1 MPALESIRLRGV
13 RQNNLK
19 GFDLDIPLGR
29 YVVVTG
35 LSGAGKSS
43 LVFETLHAEGQR
55 RYVETFS
62 AYTRQFLEL
71 LAKPQVD
78 SIENIRPSIAIE
90 QSNTVKTSRSTVGT
104 MTELCDYFKVWFS
117 HVASCYDP
125 ETGERVDDDNPQT
138 IWAKSAAQ
146 FAGRTV
152 LVVFAVT
159 RPANMQWRE
168 ILENLQG
175 QSYQRVLI
183 PDSTGACTLHR
194 VDELLEARS
203 DAPARTDST
212 VPRSDARERIDSSA
226 PGGAARKRIDR
237 SAARK
242 SHNAAVASGGA
253 ARESGDP
260 LASAS
265 TPAVGASYCDT
276 LLANATTLFVIQDRI
291 AIAAD
296 AKPRFTEAVETALH
310 FGQGEVRLFCE
321 AVSGSDARERADAGT
336 DRVAATTE
344 SDLLSAQA
352 CGAARPPVETST
364 PDSAATPA
372 PNPQS
377 TIRIPQ
383 FRELGH
389 YSRGLHSPKT
399 GRLFRPAT
407 PAMFSFN
414 SPLGACPKCRGFG
427 RIIAIDYRLAIPD
440 ETLSID
446 DGAIKCWEGEVFGES
461 KRDLLGFAKKKK
473 LPTHIPFC
481 ELTPEQRAYVIDGEP
496 GYGENGVEWPAA
508 WYGLKGFFRY
518 LEARTYK
525 MHYRVFLSRYRS
537 YDLCPDC
544 HGTRLQPE
552 ALCWKWRNRALPE
565 LYQLPVSELLAL
577 LEKQAAALSRGETRG
592 RFDSACGAARQS
604 GDPLGSASTPA
615 VGASSCDAHPLSV
628 HGSPTPTP
636 APIPQSAIRNPH
648 SSDIALDAILTRL
661 RYLEQVGL
669 GYLTLDRQS
678 RTLSGGEVERVNLTS
693 CLGSSLVD
701 TLFVL
706 DEPSVGLHPR
716 DIDRLVGIIR
726 TLTDAGNT
734 VVVVEHDESMIRA
747 ADHVIEIGP
756 EPGAGGGHVVFQ
768 GAVPALLASRAAIT
782 GAYLSGRK
790 FIPVP
795 ARRRVVDGATP
806 RLSFSGVSKHNLHD
820 LAVSLPLGRF
830 VALSGVSGSGKSTL
844 LDHVIYQ
851 GLLAARRQF
860 AEDPATIGA
869 IHGIEQLGEIVL
881 VAQSP
886 LSRTP
891 RSNAAL
897 YSEAWDAIR
906 TLFASTE
913 AAREAGF
920 SASSF
925 SFNAGDGRCDHCQG
939 LGYEAVEMQFLSD
952 VYVPCPICEGRRF
965 KPEILACTWN
975 GRSVADVLALTV
987 RQALD
992 FFAGQP
998 AIRSRLQPLDT
1009 VGLGYIA
1016 LGQPLNTLSGGESQ
1030 RLKLVKYLGTFTGSA
1045 VPIRSETRESF
1056 DSDSSSSAAA
1066 VCDAART
1073 SGDSTPGTCHV
1084 IRDKASTAS
1093 DTTCSAPS
1101 ANPQSAFRDPQSS
1114 ALLLLDE
1121 PTTGL
1126 HRHDVGRLL
1135 SVLHAL
1141 VDRGHSV
1148 VVIEHNTDVLKNAD
1162 WLIEVGP
1169 EGGAAGGRIVAEG
1182 TPEQVALTRTA
1193 TAPYL
1198 RAALAGPTVADPLAL
1213 AAEPSLPSFSSIP
1226 SVATCPT
1233 TTAPTPPHS
1242 LQILGARE
1250 NNLRNLSLSIALR
1263 SLTVVTGVSGSG
1275 KSTLAFDI
1283 VFAEGQRRFMESMS
1297 PYARQFVEQLPR
1309 PAVDRVTGIPPTVA
1323 IEQRL
1328 TRGGRK
1334 STVATIT
1341 EVAQYL
1347 RLLYA
1352 KLGIQHHPVTGNPV
1366 RALTTAELEKH
1377 FLATLATPTAKKAKH
1392 LYLCAPLVRGR
1403 KGHHQP
1409 IADWIR
1415 DHGYPLM
1422 RADGRLLLV
1431 ENFSKLDRF
1440 KEHNVEV
1447 VIADLKNLAPTATP
1461 PARPRSSTSSTK
1473 SRSSTPSTPAP
1484 TSALRTPTS
1493 ALGEALRLGH
1503 GTCFLLLPD
1512 GKIVS
1517 WFSTTR
1523 TDSAT
1528 GETFP
1533 ELDPKDFSFASPK
1546 GWCPVCRGH
1555 GRLAPWMLKADKDD
1569 EETPPEIAELAH
1581 LFEDDDSGAQ
1591 FHTCPE
1597 CGGTRL
1603 NRIARSVKLYFK
1615 HGPALSLPELL
1626 HRTPS
1631 QLLAALRDLELDA
1644 RGKLI
1649 VRDIVPQI
1657 EERLKFMDEVGL
1669 AYLELERSAD
1679 TLSGGEAQRIRLA
1692 SQLGSNLSGVLYVL
1706 DEPSIGLH
1714 PRDNDRLIATMER
1727 LRAKGNTLLVVEHDD
1742 VVMDHADRILDLG
1755 PGAGRHG
1762 GQLLADDT
1770 PANLRKN
1777 KNSLTGLYLD
1787 QGIPHPIRGEYRNV
1801 SEGRANRPGEPKPT
1815 TKPRAKSTSAPST
1828 SAQSAVRNPQSAI
1841 EPTSWLALTGAR
1853 LRNLQNLDLRL
1864 PLGRL
1869 IMVAGPSGAGKSTLF
1884 RDLLHPAVACAIQQ
1898 QKSKLTGR
1906 DFLKLA
1912 PKCTHEVSLSPAA
1925 EYAAPPPA
1933 PARAAAGSSRH
1944 SSAVPSIPSVSS
1956 LPFDQLTGAAVFKSV
1971 IEVDQSPIGHP
1982 PRSTPA
1988 TYLGVFDLIRQ
1999 FLATVPE
2006 SKIRGYTAGRFSFN
2020 TSGGRCETCSGAG
2033 RVKIEMNFMPD
2044 TFVTCEACG
2053 GRRYNPETLE
2063 IAWKG
2068 KNVADILEMTFE
2080 EARDF
2085 FDFHNQLRDVC
2096 ALMCE
2101 TGLGYLTLGQ
2111 SSPTLSGGE
2120 AQRLKLVTELSRGLQ
2135 SYKERQRGE
2144 TPRNLY
2150 ILEEPTIG
2158 LHLSDCEKLI
2168 HLLHRLVDQGHTV
2181 VVIEHH
2187 LDLLAEADWIVELGP
2202 DGGPAGGQLIY
2213 QGPVAG
2219 LAKIKRSPTAPYLR
2233 EKLAI

>member
-43 LVFETLHAEGQR
+43 LVFDTLHAEGQR

-90 QSNTVKTSRSTVGT
+90 QTNTVKTSRSTVGT

-117 HVASCYDP
+117 HGASCYDP

-138 IWAKSAAQ
+138 IWAKASAQ

-152 LVVFAVT
+152 LVAFAVA
-159 RPANMQWRE
+159 RPANMQWHE
-168 ILENLQG
+168 ILQNLQG
-175 QSYQRVLI
+175 QSYQRILV
-183 PDSTGACTLHR
+183 PDATGTCSLHR
-194 VDELLEARS
+194 VDDLLA
-203 DAPARTDST
+203 ACADS
-212 VPRSDARERIDSSA
+212 PKPKGS
-226 PGGAARKRIDR
+226 AARKRNTAT
-237 SAARK
+237 SAA
-242 SHNAAVASGGA
+242 
-253 ARESGDP
+253 
-260 LASAS
+260 
-265 TPAVGASYCDT
+265 TPAVGASSCDA
-276 LLANATTLFVIQDRI
+276 LLDSVTTLFVVQDRI
-291 AIAAD
+291 AVEPT
-296 AKPRFTEAVETALH
+296 AKPRFIEAVETALH
-310 FGQGEVRLFCE
+310 FGQGEVHLFGDNH
-321 AVSGSDARERADAGT
+321 ASTPKYPPTA
-336 DRVAATTE
+336 E

-352 CGAARPPVETST
+352 CGAADGNNSTS
-364 PDSAATPA
+364 TPA
-372 PNPQS
+372 PNPHS
-377 TIRIPQ
+377 AIRIPQ
-383 FRELGH
+383 FSELGH

-399 GRLFRPAT
+399 GRRFRPAA

-414 SPLGACPKCRGFG
+414 SPLGACPRCRGFG
-427 RIIAIDYRLAIPD
+427 RIIDIDYRLAIPD

-473 LPTHIPFC
+473 LQTHIPFC
-481 ELTPEQRAYVIDGEP
+481 ELTPAQRAYIIDGEP

-537 YDLCPDC
+537 YNLCPDC

-552 ALCWKWRNRALPE
+552 ALCWKWKNRTLPE

-577 LEKQAAALSRGETRG
+577 LAPLAARPTIPPSVTSDLSAPSETTSAAA
-592 RFDSACGAARQS
+592 
-604 GDPLGSASTPA
+604 
-615 VGASSCDAHPLSV
+615 
-628 HGSPTPTP
+628 P
-636 APIPQSAIRNPH
+636 APNPHSAIRSPQ
-648 SSDIALDAILTRL
+648 SSDLALDAILTRL

-726 TLTDAGNT
+726 SLTDAGNT

-756 EPGAGGGHVVFQ
+756 EPGAAGGHVVFQ
-768 GAVPALLASRAAIT
+768 GDIPALLASRSAIT
-782 GAYLSGRK
+782 GDYISGRR

-795 ARRRVVDGATP
+795 PSRRTVSTTTP
-806 RLSFSGVSKHNLHD
+806 RLVFERATKHNLRD
-820 LAVSLPLGRF
+820 LTLLLPLGRF
-830 VALSGVSGSGKSTL
+830 VALSGVSGSGKSTI

-860 AEDPATIGA
+860 AEDPATIAA
-869 IHGIEQLGEIVL
+869 IHGMEHLGEIVL
-881 VAQSP
+881 VDQSP

-897 YSEAWDAIR
+897 YTEAWDNIR
-906 TLFASTE
+906 NLFAATE

-925 SFNAGDGRCDHCQG
+925 SFNAGDGRCDHCSG

-965 KPEILACTWN
+965 KPEILACTWH

-992 FFAGQP
+992 FFAEQP

-1030 RLKLVKYLGTFTGSA
+1030 RLKLVKYLGTFTGTAPAPASA
-1045 VPIRSETRESF
+1045 I
-1056 DSDSSSSAAA
+1056 
-1066 VCDAART
+1066 
-1073 SGDSTPGTCHV
+1073 
-1084 IRDKASTAS
+1084 
-1093 DTTCSAPS
+1093 
-1101 ANPQSAFRDPQSS
+1101 PQSSS

-1135 SVLHAL
+1135 TVLHAL

-1198 RAALAGPTVADPLAL
+1198 RAALAAGAGTESLAL
-1213 AAEPSLPSFSSIP
+1213 AAEPEQSPYAHHVSSIP
-1226 SVATCPT
+1226 SLASLPS
-1233 TTAPTPPHS
+1233 TAASQASAFPPPAS
-1242 LQILGARE
+1242 ALRILGARE

-1352 KLGIQHHPVTGNPV
+1352 KLGVQHHPVTGNPV
-1366 RALTTAELEKH
+1366 RALTAAELEKH
-1377 FLATLATPTAKKAKH
+1377 FLSALAAPAAKKAKH

-1422 RADGRLLLV
+1422 RADERLLLV
-1431 ENFSKLDRF
+1431 ENFTKLDRF

-1447 VIADLKNLAPTATP
+1447 VVADLKNLAPAAA
-1461 PARPRSSTSSTK
+1461 PAPSRGARAASRPSTSPTK
-1473 SRSSTPSTPAP
+1473 SRSSTPSTPPAP
-1484 TSALRTPTS
+1484 TSALCTSTS
-1493 ALGEALRLGH
+1493 ALGEALRLGR

-1555 GRLAPWMLKADKDD
+1555 GRLAPWMIKPDKDD
-1569 EETPPEIAELAH
+1569 DETPPEIAELAH

-1603 NRIARSVKLYFK
+1603 NRITRSVKLYFK

-1631 QLLAALRDLELDA
+1631 QLLATLRDLDLDA

-1762 GQLLADDT
+1762 GELLADDT

-1777 KNSLTGLYLD
+1777 KNSITGLYLD
-1787 QGIPHPIRGEYRNV
+1787 QGIPHPIRGAYRPIISG
-1801 SEGRANRPGEPKPT
+1801 SETRQRFDPSARGAARQSGDRSA
-1815 TKPRAKSTSAPST
+1815 AKSRAHSATAKAGTCNTIDYIGSEAATSS
-1828 SAQSAVRNPQSAI
+1828 SQSNSAVRQNGNPKSKI
-1841 EPTSWLALTGAR
+1841 EPLSWIELTGAR

-1884 RDLLHPAVACAIQQ
+1884 RDLLHPAAACAIQQ
-1898 QKSKLTGR
+1898 KKAKLTGR

-1925 EYAAPPPA
+1925 EFASVTTPA
-1933 PARAAAGSSRH
+1933 VGASSCDALPR
-1944 SSAVPSIPSVSS
+1944 SGTRDRFATA
-1956 LPFDQLTGAAVFKSV
+1956 PFDLLTGATAFKSI
-1971 IEVDQSPIGHP
+1971 IEVDQSPIGHT

-2006 SKIRGYTAGRFSFN
+2006 SKIRGYAAGRFSFN

-2044 TFVTCEACG
+2044 TYVTCEDCG

-2063 IAWKG
+2063 IEWKG
-2068 KNVADILEMTFE
+2068 KNVADILAMTFE

-2202 DGGPAGGQLIY
+2202 DGGPAGGELLY

-2219 LAKIKRSPTAPYLR
+2219 LAKLKRSPTAPYLKR
-2233 EKLAI
+2233 LLSR